1 MILKI
6 KAFIYRFFYIFNIS
20 IYLAKKEE
28 RVFLESIEFQD
39 SLDKEISV
47 GLWQASNGFTT
58 VWTYRLP
65 LHKALIS
72 KIKHAFDFKDYN
84 D

>member
-6 KAFIYRFFYIFNIS
+6 KAFIFRFSNIFNIS

-28 RVFLESIEFQD
+28 RAFLESIEFD
-39 SLDKEISV
+39 DELDKSISI
-47 GLWQASNGFTT
+47 GLWQATHGFTT
-58 VWTYRLP
+58 IWTYKKP
-65 LHKALIS
+65 FHKALIS
-72 KIKHAFDFKDYN
+72 KIKHAFDFRDYN